1 MLGWGPTLLQSDLTL
16 TDDICNNYFQIRLHS
31 EVLGIMIS
39 TYAYF
44 FWGGHSLSRNI
55 GQPGRTH

>member
-1 MLGWGPTLLQSDLTL
+1 MLGSGPTLLQSDLTL

-44 FWGGHSLSRNI
+44 FWGGTQFI
-55 GQPGRTH
+55 P